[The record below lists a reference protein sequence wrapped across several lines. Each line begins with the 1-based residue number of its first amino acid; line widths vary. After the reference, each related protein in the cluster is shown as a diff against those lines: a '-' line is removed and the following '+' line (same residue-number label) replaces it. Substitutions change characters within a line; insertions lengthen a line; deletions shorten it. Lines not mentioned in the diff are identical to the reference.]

1 MSWLQRIFSII
12 KIWMLSVIHTK
23 AVNKKFFALTIIP
36 GLLISCLLV
45 IGLWFMET
53 LRLSRGSSTGP
64 EVILIVEALPSPPE
78 VTLKVVLLD
87 TPDVP
92 SAAEELLAT
101 HQPTPQLNANGE
113 DFGYTYLYN
122 VMDRYA
128 GGTTQRLLES
138 YDDAPGIDENDI
150 AWTYDNVLVILALL
164 ARGNEEDLTRAK
176 VLVDAL
182 VYAQK
187 HDPEF
192 NDGRLRDAY
201 RAGNFTNADGT
212 VQIGSPGSAT
222 GNMAWAMLALLAY
235 WESEGG
241 NNYLQAAE
249 DLGEWIF
256 DNTYDERGSGGYT
269 GGYDSN
275 GTVYRWKATEHNA
288 DLYAAFVR
296 LYEATGDVTW
306 LARALHAKRFLQTL
320 WNETDSHFWTGT
332 TNDGE
337 TINPSPIP
345 EDTQSWTYLTLG
357 EAERYGMSLNW
368 TLDQLL
374 VTPCPNLTDES
385 TSGVQFSNLGT
396 GCWFEGSAHTILAL
410 QMLGDRTHADQ
421 LLSTLR
427 QVQTSQGK
435 DSGGVVAASPGGA
448 VTGYGFAYPNTPHI
462 GATAWYLFVERG
474 YNPFWGINIDVP
486 IPYEGFEVEQADSI
500 APPSFQ
506 QGMSYA
512 TWWQGQYSTP
522 EADQALAELAATG
535 AEWIALIVTCY
546 QETYLDTEITCD
558 LPRTPTDGDLAHV
571 IQSAHNLGLK
581 VMLKPHID
589 LNSDP
594 DHWRGNIGQ
603 GFTEEQWQAW
613 FNSYQVAITHYA
625 MLAQAHKVE
634 QFSVGT
640 ELVGTSQR
648 ETDWRQLITVV
659 RKTYDGT
666 LVYASNH
673 GGEEQ
678 RITWWDA
685 LDYIGVDAY
694 YPLTDKNNPTVAE
707 LEAAWEQPIA
717 ILETLHNRYK
727 KPIILTEI
735 GYRSVDGANRQPW
748 EWGASG
754 QVDGQEQADSYQA
767 ALQSLWGQPWLAGL
781 YWWNWDTFP
790 GQGGP
795 GDTGFT
801 PHNKPAEKVLQTY
814 YQN

>member
-1 MSWLQRIFSII
+1 MLKPFKSNQPYIFILFLVFLTLIFISGCQA
-12 KIWMLSVIHTK
+12 LSPAPPKSTATDV
-23 AVNKKFFALTIIP
+23 
-36 GLLISCLLV
+36 
-45 IGLWFMET
+45 T
-53 LRLSRGSSTGP
+53 L
-64 EVILIVEALPSPPE
+64 EIVTVPPPPE
-78 VTLKVVLLD
+78 VTIKVVTL
-87 TPDVP
+87 T
-92 SAAEELLAT
+92 
-101 HQPTPQLNANGE
+101 PTPTAVKPPQV
-113 DFGYTYLYN
+113 T
-122 VMDRYA
+122 
-128 GGTTQRLLES
+128 LEIMTATATS
-138 YDDAPGIDENDI
+138 HLAPDA
-150 AWTYDNVLVILALL
+150 
-164 ARGNEEDLTRAK
+164 
-176 VLVDAL
+176 
-182 VYAQK
+182 
-187 HDPEF
+187 
-192 NDGRLRDAY
+192 
-201 RAGNFTNADGT
+201 
-212 VQIGSPGSAT
+212 
-222 GNMAWAMLALLAY
+222 
-235 WESEGG
+235 
-241 NNYLQAAE
+241 
-249 DLGEWIF
+249 
-256 DNTYDERGSGGYT
+256 
-269 GGYDSN
+269 
-275 GTVYRWKATEHNA
+275 
-288 DLYAAFVR
+288 
-296 LYEATGDVTW
+296 
-306 LARALHAKRFLQTL
+306 
-320 WNETDSHFWTGT
+320 
-332 TNDGE
+332 
-337 TINPSPIP
+337 
-345 EDTQSWTYLTLG
+345 
-357 EAERYGMSLNW
+357 
-368 TLDQLL
+368 
-374 VTPCPNLTDES
+374 
-385 TSGVQFSNLGT
+385 
-396 GCWFEGSAHTILAL
+396 
-410 QMLGDRTHADQ
+410 
-421 LLSTLR
+421 
-427 QVQTSQGK
+427 
-435 DSGGVVAASPGGA
+435 
-448 VTGYGFAYPNTPHI
+448 GFAYLHIPPN
-462 GATAWYLFVERG
+462 
-474 YNPFWGINIDVP
+474 
-486 IPYEGFEVEQADSI
+486 
-500 APPSFQ
+500 FQ
-506 QGMSYA
+506 KGMSYA

-522 EADQALAELAATG
+522 EADQTLDELAATG